1 MIGRPFYYAEVV
13 LQNPS
18 QPPFAK
24 GDKGDSIG
32 GNMLPSIIIYGLVN
46 SVNLALIALGFSL
59 TFGISGVA
67 NFAYGGFYI
76 LSGFLVWMLLNYLKF
91 PFILAIIVTIG
102 VVGLLGFVAYWV
114 ILLRVRGIPLSE
126 VIATFALGV
135 GILELFRWL
144 GFVTYEF
151 TLPYFMKGMVMIA
164 GVPVDYQRLFMIG
177 IGLALVLFLYFFTH
191 YTRVGLAFRGIAQN
205 ERTAISLGIK
215 SDFTAALSLAFG
227 SAMSSV
233 AAVVILPLG
242 IISINTGYEVLL
254 VAVAVG
260 IVGGL
265 ESVPG
270 ILVASLILGY
280 AQIITGTYFKP
291 EWMMVVYL
299 AAIVLVLAIKPSGL
313 FGKFKELEER
323 V

>member
-1 MIGRPFYYAEVV
+1 
-13 LQNPS
+13 
-18 QPPFAK
+18 
-24 GDKGDSIG
+24 
-32 GNMLPSIIIYGLVN
+32 MLASIIIYGLVN
-46 SVNLALIALGFSL
+46 SVILALISMGFSL

-67 NFAYGGFYI
+67 NFAYGGFYL
-76 LSGFLVWMLLNYLKF
+76 LSGFLVWMLLNYLKL
-91 PFILAIIVTIG
+91 PFVLAIVVTIG
-102 VVGLLGFVAYWV
+102 ITGLIGFATYWV
-114 ILLRVRGIPLSE
+114 ILLRVRGIALSE

-135 GILELFRWL
+135 GILELFRYL

-151 TLPYFMKGMVMIA
+151 TLPYFKKGMVMIA
-164 GVPVDYQRLFMIG
+164 GVPVDYQRLLIIG
-177 IGLALVLFLYFFTH
+177 IGLAMVFFLYVFTH
-191 YTRVGLAFRGIAQN
+191 HTRIGLAFRGIAQN
-205 ERTAISLGIK
+205 ERTAISLGIR

-227 SAMSSV
+227 SAMASI
-233 AAVVILPLG
+233 AAIAILPLG

-254 VAVAVG
+254 IAVAVG

-280 AQIITGTYFKP
+280 AQMITGIYLSP
-291 EWMMVVYL
+291 EWMAVVYL
-299 AAIVLVLAIKPSGL
+299 AAIVIILSIKPSGL

>member
-1 MIGRPFYYAEVV
+1 
-13 LQNPS
+13 
-18 QPPFAK
+18 
-24 GDKGDSIG
+24 
-32 GNMLPSIIIYGLVN
+32 MLPSIIIYGLVN
-46 SVNLALIALGFSL
+46 SVILALTALGFSL

-67 NFAYGGFYI
+67 NFAYGGLYI
-76 LSGFLVWMLLNYLKF
+76 FSGFLVWMLLNYLKF
-91 PFILAIIVTIG
+91 PFVLAIIATIG
-102 VVGLLGFVAYWV
+102 VVGLLGFVTYWV

-151 TLPYFMKGMVMIA
+151 TLPYLKKGMIMIA
-164 GVPVDYQRLFMIG
+164 GVPLDYQRLFIIG

-191 YTRVGLAFRGIAQN
+191 YTRIGLAFRGIAQN

-215 SDFTAALSLAFG
+215 SDWTAALSLAFG

-233 AAVVILPLG
+233 AAIVILPLG

-270 ILVASLILGY
+270 IIVASLILGY
-280 AQIITGTYFKP
+280 AQIIAGTYFKP

-299 AAIVLVLAIKPSGL
+299 AAIVLVLIIKPSGL

>member
-1 MIGRPFYYAEVV
+1 MI
-13 LQNPS
+13 
-18 QPPFAK
+18 
-24 GDKGDSIG
+24 
-32 GNMLPSIIIYGLVN
+32 PSIIIYGLVN
-46 SVNLALIALGFSL
+46 SVSLALIAMGFSL

-67 NFAYGGFYI
+67 NFAYGGFYL

-91 PFILAIIVTIG
+91 PFLLAIVATIG
-102 VVGLLGFVAYWV
+102 IVGLLGFITYWV

-151 TLPYFMKGMVMIA
+151 TLPYFKKGMVMIA

-177 IGLALVLFLYFFTH
+177 IGLALILFLYFFTH
-191 YTRVGLAFRGIAQN
+191 HTRVGLAFRGIAQN

-215 SDFTAALSLAFG
+215 SDWTAALSLAFG
-227 SAMSSV
+227 SAMASV
-233 AAVVILPLG
+233 AAIVILPLG
-242 IISINTGYEVLL
+242 IISINQGYEVLL

-280 AQIITGTYFKP
+280 AQVLTGIYLKP

-299 AAIVLVLAIKPSGL
+299 AAIVIVLAIKPSGL

>member
-1 MIGRPFYYAEVV
+1 MI
-13 LQNPS
+13 
-18 QPPFAK
+18 
-24 GDKGDSIG
+24 
-32 GNMLPSIIIYGLVN
+32 PSIIIYGLVN
-46 SVNLALIALGFSL
+46 SVILALIAMGFSL

-67 NFAYGGFYI
+67 NFAYGGFYL

-91 PFILAIIVTIG
+91 PFALAIVVTIG
-102 VVGLLGFVAYWV
+102 VVGFLGFATYWV
-114 ILLRVRGIPLSE
+114 ILLRVRGIALSE
-126 VIATFALGV
+126 VIATYALGV

-151 TLPYFMKGMVMIA
+151 TLPYFKKGMVMIA
-164 GVPVDYQRLFMIG
+164 GVPVDYQRLFIIG
-177 IGLALVLFLYFFTH
+177 IGLAMVFFLYFFTH
-191 YTRVGLAFRGIAQN
+191 YTRIGLAFRGIAQN
-205 ERTAISLGIK
+205 ERTAISLGIR
-215 SDFTAALSLAFG
+215 SDLTAALSLAFG
-227 SAMSSV
+227 SAMAAV
-233 AAVVILPLG
+233 AAIVILPLG

-254 VAVAVG
+254 IAVAVG

-280 AQIITGTYFKP
+280 AQVITGTYFSP

-299 AAIVLVLAIKPSGL
+299 AAIVIILSIKPSGL

>member
-1 MIGRPFYYAEVV
+1 MI
-13 LQNPS
+13 S
-18 QPPFAK
+18 
-24 GDKGDSIG
+24 
-32 GNMLPSIIIYGLVN
+32 SIIIYGLVN
-46 SVNLALIALGFSL
+46 SVILALIAMGFSL

-67 NFAYGGFYI
+67 NFAYGSFYI

-91 PFILAIIVTIG
+91 PFILAIVVTIG
-102 VVGLLGFVAYWV
+102 VVGLLGFATYWV

-144 GFVTYEF
+144 GFVTYEY
-151 TLPYFMKGMVMIA
+151 TLPYLKKGMVFIA
-164 GVPVDYQRLFMIG
+164 GAPVDYQRLFIIG
-177 IGLALVLFLYFFTH
+177 IGLAMVLFLYFFTH
-191 YTRVGLAFRGIAQN
+191 HTRIGLAFRGIAQN
-205 ERTAISLGIK
+205 ERTAISLGIR
-215 SDFTAALSLAFG
+215 SDWTAALSLAFG
-227 SAMSSV
+227 SAMAAV

-242 IISINTGYEVLL
+242 IISINQGYEVLL
-254 VAVAVG
+254 IAVAVG

-265 ESVPG
+265 ESVSG

-280 AQIITGTYFKP
+280 AQVITGTYFKP

>member
-1 MIGRPFYYAEVV
+1 VI
-13 LQNPS
+13 S
-18 QPPFAK
+18 
-24 GDKGDSIG
+24 
-32 GNMLPSIIIYGLVN
+32 SIIVYGLVN
-46 SVNLALIALGFSL
+46 SVILALIAIGFSL

-67 NFAYGGFYI
+67 NFAYGAFYL
-76 LSGFLVWMLLNYLKF
+76 LSGYLTWMLLHYAGL
-91 PFILAIIVTIG
+91 PLALAVPATIAII
-102 VVGLLGFVAYWV
+102 GLLGFLIYWV
-114 ILLRVRGIPLSE
+114 ILLRVRGIVLSE

-135 GILELFRWL
+135 GMLEFFRWK

-151 TLPYFMKGMVMIA
+151 TLPYFKKGMILIA
-164 GVPVDYQRLFMIG
+164 GVPVDYQRLFIIG
-177 IGLALVLFLYFFTH
+177 IGLALVLFLYVFTH
-191 YTRVGLAFRGIAQN
+191 HTRIGWSFRGIAQN
-205 ERTAISLGIK
+205 ERTAISLGIE
-215 SDFTAALSLAFG
+215 SDWTAALSLAFG
-227 SAMSSV
+227 SAMAAV
-233 AAVVILPLG
+233 AAISILPLG
-242 IISINTGYEVLL
+242 IISINLGYDALL
-254 VAVAVG
+254 IAVAVG

-280 AQIITGTYFKP
+280 AQIITSMYLSA

>member
-1 MIGRPFYYAEVV
+1 
-13 LQNPS
+13 
-18 QPPFAK
+18 
-24 GDKGDSIG
+24 
-32 GNMLPSIIIYGLVN
+32 
-46 SVNLALIALGFSL
+46 
-59 TFGISGVA
+59 VA
-67 NFAYGGFYI
+67 NFAYGGFYL

-91 PFILAIIVTIG
+91 PFILAIVTTIG
-102 VVGLLGFVAYWV
+102 VVGLLGFVTYWV

-151 TLPYFMKGMVMIA
+151 TLPYFKKGTVMIA

-191 YTRVGLAFRGIAQN
+191 YTRIGLAFRGIAQN

-215 SDFTAALSLAFG
+215 SDWTAALSLAFG
-227 SAMSSV
+227 SAMASV

-242 IISINTGYEVLL
+242 IISINQGYEVLL
-254 VAVAVG
+254 IAVAVG

-270 ILVASLILGY
+270 ILVASLLLGY
-280 AQIITGTYFKP
+280 AQVLTGVYLKP

>member
-1 MIGRPFYYAEVV
+1 
-13 LQNPS
+13 
-18 QPPFAK
+18 
-24 GDKGDSIG
+24 
-32 GNMLPSIIIYGLVN
+32 MLPSIIIYGLIN
-46 SVNLALIALGFSL
+46 SVSLALIAIGFSL

-67 NFAYGGFYI
+67 NFAYGGFYL

-91 PFILAIIVTIG
+91 PFLLAIVTTIG
-102 VVGLLGFVAYWV
+102 VVGLLGFITYWV

-151 TLPYFMKGMVMIA
+151 TLPYFKKGMVMIA

-191 YTRVGLAFRGIAQN
+191 HTRIGLAFRGIAQN

-215 SDFTAALSLAFG
+215 SDWTAALSLAFG
-227 SAMSSV
+227 SAMGAV

-242 IISINTGYEVLL
+242 IISINQGYEVLL
-254 VAVAVG
+254 IAVAVG

-270 ILVASLILGY
+270 ILAASLILGY
-280 AQIITGTYFKP
+280 AQVLTGIYLKP

>member
-1 MIGRPFYYAEVV
+1 MGYSLLLIMI
-13 LQNPS
+13 
-18 QPPFAK
+18 
-24 GDKGDSIG
+24 
-32 GNMLPSIIIYGLVN
+32 PSIIIYGLVN
-46 SVNLALIALGFSL
+46 SVILALIAMGFSL

-91 PFILAIIVTIG
+91 PFILAIVVTIG
-102 VVGLLGFVAYWV
+102 VVGFLGFVTYWV
-114 ILLRVRGIPLSE
+114 ILLRVRGIALSE
-126 VIATFALGV
+126 VIATYALGV

-151 TLPYFMKGMVMIA
+151 TLPYFKKGHGDDRRSA
-164 GVPVDYQRLFMIG
+164 CRLSTSLHHWDWIG
-177 IGLALVLFLYFFTH
+177 DWSFSYTFLLTTHGLVWPFGALPRMSAPRYP
-191 YTRVGLAFRGIAQN
+191 LAFDRILRLPSAWPSGRPWPQLLPSSFSLWGSF
-205 ERTAISLGIK
+205 RSIS
-215 SDFTAALSLAFG
+215 
-227 SAMSSV
+227 
-233 AAVVILPLG
+233 
-242 IISINTGYEVLL
+242 GYEVLL
-254 VAVAVG
+254 IAVAVG

-280 AQIITGTYFKP
+280 AQVITGTYFSP

-299 AAIVLVLAIKPSGL
+299 AAIVIILSIKPSGL

>member
-1 MIGRPFYYAEVV
+1 MI
-13 LQNPS
+13 S
-18 QPPFAK
+18 
-24 GDKGDSIG
+24 SI
-32 GNMLPSIIIYGLVN
+32 LIYGLVN
-46 SVNLALIALGFSL
+46 SVVLALIAIGFSL

-67 NFAYGGFYI
+67 NFAYGALYL
-76 LSGFLVWMLLNYLKF
+76 LSGYLTWMLLKYAGL
-91 PFILAIIVTIG
+91 PLVLAVPIAIAI
-102 VVGLLGFVAYWV
+102 VGLLGFVIYWI
-114 ILLRVRGIPLSE
+114 ILLRVRGIVLSE

-135 GILELFRWL
+135 GMLEFFRWK

-151 TLPYFMKGMVMIA
+151 TLPYFKKGMLLIG
-164 GVPVDYQRLFMIG
+164 GVPVDYQRLFIIG

-191 YTRVGLAFRGIAQN
+191 HTRIGWSFRGIAQN
-205 ERTAISLGIK
+205 QRTAISLGIEP
-215 SDFTAALSLAFG
+215 DWTAALSLAFG
-227 SAMSSV
+227 SAMAAV
-233 AAVVILPLG
+233 AAISILPLG
-242 IISINTGYEVLL
+242 IISINMGYDVLL
-254 VAVAVG
+254 IAVAVG

-280 AQIITGTYFKP
+280 CQFITSMYLSA

>member
-1 MIGRPFYYAEVV
+1 
-13 LQNPS
+13 
-18 QPPFAK
+18 
-24 GDKGDSIG
+24 
-32 GNMLPSIIIYGLVN
+32 MLPSIIIYGLVN
-46 SVNLALIALGFSL
+46 SVNLALIAIGFSL

-67 NFAYGGFYI
+67 NFAYGAFYL

-91 PFILAIIVTIG
+91 PFLLAIVVTIG
-102 VVGLLGFVAYWV
+102 VVGLLGFVTYWV

-135 GILELFRWL
+135 GILELFRWM

-151 TLPYFMKGMVMIA
+151 TLPYIKKGMVMIA

-177 IGLALVLFLYFFTH
+177 IGLGLVLFLYFFTH
-191 YTRVGLAFRGIAQN
+191 YTRTGLAFRGIAQN

-215 SDFTAALSLAFG
+215 SDWMAALSLALG

-242 IISINTGYEVLL
+242 IISINQGYEVLL

-265 ESVPG
+265 ESVSG

-280 AQIITGTYFKP
+280 AQVLTGIYLKP